1 MWITTNKKDSKM
13 SYSQSYPHYP
23 QYVDKNEVNK
33 KDNIKQK
40 TKRIFKYKNKAT
52 NKNKNRNKRKT
63 IAKKD

>member
-1 MWITTNKKDSKM
+1 M

>member
-1 MWITTNKKDSKM
+1 M

-23 QYVDKNEVNK
+23 QCVDKKQVNK

-40 TKRIFKYKNKAT
+40 TTRIFKK
-52 NKNKNRNKRKT
+52 KNKNRNKRKT